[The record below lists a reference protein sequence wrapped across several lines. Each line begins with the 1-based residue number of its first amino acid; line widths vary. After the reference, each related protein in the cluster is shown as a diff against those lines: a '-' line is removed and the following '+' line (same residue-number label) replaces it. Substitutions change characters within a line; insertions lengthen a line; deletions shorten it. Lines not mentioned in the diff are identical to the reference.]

1 MKKHL
6 FALIFCI
13 IALPL
18 FGNTTWEKRAPL
30 LAENSEMSVAQ
41 WGNKIFVF
49 GGYPSTRETVGTVQV
64 YDATKD
70 RWQIEPPLPTPV
82 NHSMAAAL
90 EGKLYVVGG
99 QEKAGG
105 KANKAQ
111 FQDLVQI
118 YDIASKT
125 WSEGSRMPT
134 KRSGGGAAVIK
145 GKIYVAGGRPPHGH
159 DFAVYDPKA
168 DQWTL
173 LPKMPTAR
181 NHIAVAAIDDRLY
194 VAGGRFGSGFR
205 SEITA
210 TLEVYDLKTSQWI
223 VKRPMS
229 MARSGLNG
237 ISVNGC
243 FHTFGGEHP
252 SAGSSGVFP
261 NHEMYDP
268 ITDKWTRLPDIPVP
282 VHGVTGLAYI
292 NGWIHLPGGGTRKG
306 GSSGSKHHQV
316 VRSQMQCR

>member
-13 IALPL
+13 IDLPL

-64 YDATKD
+64 YDATTD

-145 GKIYVAGGRPPHGH
+145 GKIYVTGGRPPHGH
-159 DFAVYDPKA
+159 DFAVYNPKA

-181 NHIAVAAIDDRLY
+181 NHIAVTAIDDRL
-194 VAGGRFGSGFR
+194 
-205 SEITA
+205 
-210 TLEVYDLKTSQWI
+210 
-223 VKRPMS
+223 
-229 MARSGLNG
+229 
-237 ISVNGC
+237 
-243 FHTFGGEHP
+243 
-252 SAGSSGVFP
+252 
-261 NHEMYDP
+261 
-268 ITDKWTRLPDIPVP
+268 
-282 VHGVTGLAYI
+282 
-292 NGWIHLPGGGTRKG
+292 
-306 GSSGSKHHQV
+306 
-316 VRSQMQCR
+316 

>member
-64 YDATKD
+64 YDATTD

-118 YDIASKT
+118 YDIESNT

-134 KRSGGGAAVIK
+134 KRSGGGAAAGLTLPGSK
-145 GKIYVAGGRPPHGH
+145 GY
-159 DFAVYDPKA
+159 DFFK
-168 DQWTL
+168 
-173 LPKMPTAR
+173 
-181 NHIAVAAIDDRLY
+181 
-194 VAGGRFGSGFR
+194 SGTP
-205 SEITA
+205 S
-210 TLEVYDLKTSQWI
+210 
-223 VKRPMS
+223 
-229 MARSGLNG
+229 
-237 ISVNGC
+237 
-243 FHTFGGEHP
+243 FGGD
-252 SAGSSGVFP
+252 FT
-261 NHEMYDP
+261 YDF
-268 ITDKWTRLPDIPVP
+268 
-282 VHGVTGLAYI
+282 
-292 NGWIHLPGGGTRKG
+292 GGMASNMGY
-306 GSSGSKHHQV
+306 
-316 VRSQMQCR
+316 